1 MNLVFLII
9 GIVLGCGATFTTL
22 LLLAKRNDNKIKKKN
37 IKIYEEV
44 LTNLTSNEVS
54 FNSRVNNTVQ
64 LNTIIE
70 SEGEVQ
76 IMYFLD
82 KQDISVFQDGDCL
95 YTSSLIGKEIL
106 EKILKTIWSKF
117 SIQINDVV
125 QLHSNTF
132 DRRTFMIITGTH
144 NNNQHNQE
152 IEEIDYNLDDIL
164 DKINEVGYN
173 NLTDSEKQFLKNL
186 NK

>member
-64 LNTIIE
+64 LNTLIE
-70 SEGEVQ
+70 SEGEIQ